1 MPELPEVEKLCR
13 QLNRKICH
21 QTIIA
26 CEVND
31 EKLPAMRSAEGKR
44 VVAVERV
51 GKEISIN
58 LDDGMSI
65 RIHLRMSG
73 RLLWR
78 NQDRKPDYV
87 RWVLRF
93 CDGDIVLSDS
103 RRFATVDIRL
113 TKLETFQKDLIAGF
127 DEKIFMTN
135 QATRSVNIKTLIMDP
150 NAIAG
155 IGNIYACEI
164 LHQSKIL
171 PSRKANT
178 LRLQDWKRIF
188 ASAKQILENGI
199 RKRGTSIS
207 DWRDLYGR
215 HGKYQHELKVYGRA
229 GEMCEQCGSK
239 IIRMRQSGRSTYYC
253 PSCQR

>member
-1 MPELPEVEKLCR
+1 MPELPEVETLCR
-13 QLNRKICH
+13 QLRNKICH
-21 QTIIA
+21 QTIIS
-26 CEVND
+26 CEVD
-31 EKLPAMRSAEGKR
+31 DKKLPAMRSVKGKS

-78 NQDRKPDYV
+78 THDRKPDYV

-93 CDGDIVLSDS
+93 SDGDIVLSDP
-103 RRFATVDIRL
+103 RRFATVDIRP
-113 TKLETFQKDLIAGF
+113 TKHEIFTKDFIAGF
-127 DEKIFMTN
+127 DEKIFMTK
-135 QATRSVNIKTLIMDP
+135 QSKRSVNIKLLMMDP
-150 NAIAG
+150 KAVSG

-164 LHQSKIL
+164 LHQANIL
-171 PSRKANT
+171 PFRKANT
-178 LRLQDWKRIF
+178 LKLQDWKRIF
-188 ASAKQILENGI
+188 ASAKRILENGI

-215 HGKYQHELKVYGRA
+215 QGKYQQELKVYGRA

-253 PSCQR
+253 PRCQK